1 LCRQTLRPA
10 PESLLCQFR
19 LKCRGKLTSRKKLVF
34 KAAVEVIKVKAA
46 VEVESEVKFKVKAV
60 VKAAIKRQC
69 Y

>member
-1 LCRQTLRPA
+1 VQRKTYKQKKARIQGRCRKHSQI
-10 PESLLCQFR
+10 
-19 LKCRGKLTSRKKLVF
+19 

-46 VEVESEVKFKVKAV
+46 VEVEIEVKFKVKAV